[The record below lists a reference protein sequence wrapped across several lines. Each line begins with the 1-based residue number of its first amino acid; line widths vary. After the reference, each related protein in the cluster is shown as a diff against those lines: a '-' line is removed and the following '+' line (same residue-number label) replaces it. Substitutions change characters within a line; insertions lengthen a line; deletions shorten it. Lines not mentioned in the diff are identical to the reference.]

1 MDINLVSCRGLT
13 KTYGKVHALSSCDIE
28 LRSGRITGL
37 LGPCGSGKTTLIK
50 LIAGLLTPNDGIV
63 SVLGHTVGAET
74 KAMVSYLPERTY
86 FDRYMKVSECMDLFS
101 DFYEDFDSKRAGD
114 LMDKLHVPLNS
125 RFSKLSK
132 GTCEKVQLVLVMS
145 RRAKL
150 YLLDEPIGGVDPAA
164 RSFILDTILSNQGD
178 DAAIL
183 ISTHLIQDVENIVD
197 DAIFLSEGRVVMHDT
212 ADNIRAKFNMSLNE
226 LFREA
231 FKC

>member
-13 KTYGKVHALSSCDIE
+13 KTYGKVRALSSCDIE
-28 LRSGRITGL
+28 LGSGRITGL

-50 LIAGLLTPNDGIV
+50 LIAGLSTPNDGIV
-63 SVLGHTVGAET
+63 SVLGRAVGTET
-74 KAMVSYLPERTY
+74 KAMVAYLPERTY
-86 FDRYMKVSECMDLFS
+86 FDRYMKVSECMRLFS
-101 DFYEDFDSKRAGD
+101 DFYADFDSKRAHD

-125 RFSKLSK
+125 RFAKLSK